1 MGDALARFITPD
13 QRRAALDGT
22 RQLKMARSTHA
33 YVRGNTANF
42 YEWLAQSP
50 VAAALPV
57 GPAIW
62 ICGDCHLGN
71 LGPVADSDA
80 HVEIQIRD
88 LDQTVIGNPAHDIVR
103 LALSLQTAV
112 RGSDLPGVVSA
123 RMIEA
128 VVDSYERAFL
138 PRESGEDDGPE
149 PESDTVRTVCKRA
162 LGRSWK
168 DLARER
174 IEDARPTIPL
184 GKKYWPIDDVERG
197 ALHDLIHSPDVT
209 RLALTSFQTPD
220 DSKVQIHDAAYWRK
234 GCSSLGLLRYAVLIG
249 VETDKGAQT
258 FGLIDVKEAVA
269 SVAPAATGAK
279 MPDQPAARVVTGA
292 RALSPNLGNRMV
304 AASLMDKSVIVREL
318 LPQDLKI
325 EIEQFSGAEAIAS
338 ARSLAR
344 VVGKAHARQMD
355 ATTRA
360 AWHQT
365 LTASHSRTLDAPLWL
380 WKAVVDLVAMHE
392 AAYLEH
398 CRIYALTEV
407 A

>member
-1 MGDALARFITPD
+1 LPRFITPD

-42 YEWLAQSP
+42 YEWLAQSA

-57 GPAIW
+57 GPPIW

-71 LGPVADSDA
+71 LGPVADADD

-128 VVDSYERAFL
+128 VADSYERAFL
-138 PRESGEDDGPE
+138 PAESGENEGVE
-149 PESDTVRTVCKRA
+149 PESNTVRTVCKRA

-174 IEDARPTIPL
+174 IEDAKPTIPL
-184 GKKYWPIDDVERG
+184 GKKYWPIDDLERG
-197 ALHDLIHSPDVT
+197 ALHDLIHSAEVT

-220 DSKVQIHDAAYWRK
+220 DSKVHIHDAAYWRK

-249 VETDKGAQT
+249 VENDKGAQT

-279 MPDQPAARVVTGA
+279 MPDQPAERVVTGA
-292 RALSPNLGNRMV
+292 RALSPHLGDRMV
-304 AASLMDKSVIVREL
+304 AARLMDKSVIVREL

-344 VVGKAHARQMD
+344 VVGKAHARQMG

-360 AWHQT
+360 TWHQT